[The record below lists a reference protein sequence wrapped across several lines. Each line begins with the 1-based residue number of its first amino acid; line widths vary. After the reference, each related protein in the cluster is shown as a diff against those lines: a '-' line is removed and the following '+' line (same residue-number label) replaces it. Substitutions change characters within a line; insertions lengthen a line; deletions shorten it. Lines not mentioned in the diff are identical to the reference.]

1 MTGDGIKVG
10 GYRWRV
16 MLWGAAA
23 LLLLAPLIAMRF
35 TSEVNWTGSDFV
47 AFGVML
53 TVLCGGVELAVRMSR
68 HHSYRV
74 AAAIALLTSFLLV
87 WVNLAVGIIGN
98 ENNPA
103 NQMFF
108 GVLAVGLVGALIA
121 RFRAAG
127 LARAMVAMAVAQ
139 FLVAVVAQIGGAF
152 IWPLT
157 VVFAGLWLASA
168 WLFRKAAREQVA
180 A

>member
-1 MTGDGIKVG
+1 MTGGRIKGG

-47 AFGVML
+47 AFGAML
-53 TVLCGGVELAVRMSR
+53 AVLCGGVELAVRMSR
-68 HHSYRV
+68 HHSYR
-74 AAAIALLTSFLLV
+74 AAAGIALVAGFLLV
-87 WVNLAVGIIGN
+87 WMNLAVGIIGN

-127 LARAMVAMAVAQ
+127 LARAMVAMAIAQ
-139 FLVAVVAQIGGAF
+139 VLVAVAAQIGGAF
-152 IWPLT
+152 VWPLT
-157 VVFAGLWLASA
+157 VVFAGLWLGSAS
-168 WLFRKAAREQVA
+168 LFRRAAREQGA
-180 A
+180 